1 MEQEQ
6 RGLYDSFLA
15 KSRKQ
20 INGSTTNRLQILEK
34 ILRLR
39 QICCHPALI
48 GEGTIPSAKLERLI
62 LDLEEIAAEG
72 RKALIYSQFTSMLS
86 LIKQVLLEKNY
97 NFSYLDGSTIDR
109 QEAVTKFQEDPNTP
123 FFLISL
129 KAGGVGLNLTKADY
143 VLLFDPWWNEAVE
156 RQAIDR
162 AHRLGRE
169 SLVIARRYVSALSIE
184 EKMMHLKEHKN
195 KLMGDLLENNDDSDL
210 SIENLLF
217 LLS

>member
-1 MEQEQ
+1 M
-6 RGLYDSFLA
+6 
-15 KSRKQ
+15 
-20 INGSTTNRLQILEK
+20 QILEK

-48 GEGTIPSAKLERLI
+48 GDGQVPSGKLERLI
-62 LDLEEIAAEG
+62 EDLEEIVAEG

-86 LIKQVLLEKNY
+86 VIRRVLEEKGWKAA
-97 NFSYLDGSTIDR
+97 YLDGSTTDR
-109 QEAVTKFQEDPNTP
+109 EGAVRQFQEDPSTP

-169 SLVIARRYVSALSIE
+169 APVVARRYVVALSIE
-184 EKMMHLKEHKN
+184 EKMMRLKEHK
-195 KLMGDLLENNDDSDL
+195 KKIMGDLLEDADEANLSTEDL
-210 SIENLLF
+210 LL
-217 LLS
+217 LLE